1 MSLTQLCP
9 GDLIQANM
17 PSVHSHQTHCS
28 GIDFTSFLATV
39 DLSQIPSIES
49 QRNENGRT
57 EELQHIV
64 FHQLPDMVSGAL
76 DESSCV
82 VATSRGIY
90 LPVSM
95 REENAEYST
104 SIAWY
109 PPHIDVGKSFQPHI
123 LASVSLRALYPY
135 TFDTCARVL
144 HREKLHT
151 CQVLDVE

>member
-109 PPHIDVGKSFQPHI
+109 PPHIDVGKSLPPYSGIGHI
-123 LASVSLRALYPY
+123 QGIVPY
-135 TFDTCARVL
+135 ILDTFARVL
-144 HREKLHT
+144 HREKLYT